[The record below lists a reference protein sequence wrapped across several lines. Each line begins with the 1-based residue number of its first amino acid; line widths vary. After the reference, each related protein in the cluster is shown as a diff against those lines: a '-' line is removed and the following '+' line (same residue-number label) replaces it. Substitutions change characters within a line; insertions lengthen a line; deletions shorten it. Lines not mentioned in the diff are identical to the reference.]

1 MFPVGRDTMLKAQNR
16 NARLVYCG
24 RIPKI
29 VFTKGAQMLII
40 RGMQKIFIA
49 IIASAAAFA
58 SACSASSEKSA
69 NREYVKA
76 SANVVK
82 AEQAFE
88 KADYK
93 TAKEL
98 CDEAV
103 SIVHQII
110 ENYPESAISLKVMT
124 DPTTL
129 IGPVTYRDLTS
140 KVMPKLQQLNNSVSS
155 DIGVLWPVIV
165 NMGLGENVVDAAALA
180 QISKDKGEISAE
192 TLKLIHSKLAAA
204 TENVEDKVRIENG
217 DLSEYISRYINLS
230 GLQPSG
236 KALGAPKF
244 KNSKKI
250 PKAEKIAD
258 KAAFLSES
266 RTQAAMVAYDINVIP
281 VLHKKAVSAKASD
294 EKTFEEFKKILDT
307 ALENV
312 SKINAVQIRDKAYAG
327 MSVLFADA
335 GMENKAVEVARR
347 VSDNKL
353 FEDIFSK
360 IADSAVNSEN
370 YMDAIALASRMPEGR
385 QKNDFLAELAVG
397 VAKRG
402 YFEAAFSIIDSI
414 KDASARDYSY
424 AAIVVSAAGKNPKA
438 LAKAAAKINLEN
450 TSALEKISPLCAAI
464 KERNKQ
470 SGNDCKAAA
479 LADFARMVGAS
490 DKALCQK
497 INSAAIEALK
507 DEKQI
512 DPKIGNAIVRNLYDF
527 SGPAEAVNF
536 IYENAYKYSII
547 PIWQLCEISSAAA
560 KSDPQ
565 TARKGFE
572 LAVGKC
578 SGNDEI
584 LSVAWFVSLSKLPN
598 ESKVQIIKKY
608 LPVFDK

>member
-1 MFPVGRDTMLKAQNR
+1 
-16 NARLVYCG
+16 
-24 RIPKI
+24 
-29 VFTKGAQMLII
+29 
-40 RGMQKIFIA
+40 MQKIFIA

-110 ENYPESAISLKVMT
+110 ENYPESVISLKVMT

-140 KVMPKLQQLNNSVSS
+140 KVMPKLQKLNNSVSS

-281 VLHKKAVSAKASD
+281 VLHKKAVSAKLP
-294 EKTFEEFKKILDT
+294 TKKPLRS
-307 ALENV
+307 L
-312 SKINAVQIRDKAYAG
+312 KK
-327 MSVLFADA
+327 
-335 GMENKAVEVARR
+335 
-347 VSDNKL
+347 
-353 FEDIFSK
+353 
-360 IADSAVNSEN
+360 
-370 YMDAIALASRMPEGR
+370 
-385 QKNDFLAELAVG
+385 
-397 VAKRG
+397 
-402 YFEAAFSIIDSI
+402 FSI
-414 KDASARDYSY
+414 R
-424 AAIVVSAAGKNPKA
+424 
-438 LAKAAAKINLEN
+438 L
-450 TSALEKISPLCAAI
+450 
-464 KERNKQ
+464 
-470 SGNDCKAAA
+470 
-479 LADFARMVGAS
+479 
-490 DKALCQK
+490 
-497 INSAAIEALK
+497 LK
-507 DEKQI
+507 T
-512 DPKIGNAIVRNLYDF
+512 
-527 SGPAEAVNF
+527 
-536 IYENAYKYSII
+536 
-547 PIWQLCEISSAAA
+547 C
-560 KSDPQ
+560 
-565 TARKGFE
+565 RK
-572 LAVGKC
+572 
-578 SGNDEI
+578 
-584 LSVAWFVSLSKLPN
+584 
-598 ESKVQIIKKY
+598 
-608 LPVFDK
+608 

>member
-1 MFPVGRDTMLKAQNR
+1 MFPEGRDTMLKAQNR

-129 IGPVTYRDLTS
+129 IGPVNLTS

-281 VLHKKAVSAKASD
+281 VLHKKAVS
-294 EKTFEEFKKILDT
+294 IVHQII
-307 ALENV
+307 ENYPESAISLKV
-312 SKINAVQIRDKAYAG
+312 MTDPTTLIGPVT
-327 MSVLFADA
+327 VLFADA

-385 QKNDFLAELAVG
+385 QKNDFLAELAAG

-438 LAKAAAKINLEN
+438 LAKAAAEINLEN